1 MPICVALN
9 HVTTYNYDRPISLGP
24 QTVRLRPAPH
34 CRTPVTGYSL
44 RVTPEDHYLNW
55 QQDPYGNYHARL
67 IFREKTEQLSVEVDL
82 VAEMTVINP
91 FEFFV
96 AEAAEKFPFQYEPE
110 LVKDLQ
116 PFLERDSDTKYLP
129 KYVESLDLSPRKT
142 IDLLVDI
149 NQRLQH
155 DISYLIRMQPGVQS
169 CEETLKKRS
178 GSCRDS
184 AWLLVQIC
192 RHLGLASRF
201 VSGYLIQLAPDV
213 KSLDGPSGPTED
225 FTDLHA
231 WTEVYLPGAGW
242 VGLDP
247 TSGLFC
253 GEGHLPLACTPH
265 PQTAAPI
272 SGAVDEC
279 EVEFDFAMSLTRVRE
294 DPRVT
299 KPYDEQTWQQIDQVG
314 QLVDECLQED
324 DVRLTMGGEPTFV
337 SIDDMEGPE
346 WTTDAVG
353 PDKQQKSI
361 DLIYRL
367 RDRFAPAG
375 LLHFGQ
381 GKWYPGE
388 SLPRWAYTCMWRTDG
403 EPIWTNHELL
413 ADLRTPQVS
422 DAQQAEHFVHELAQ
436 RLEVD
441 DQHIR
446 PAIEDVY
453 HILQQERTLP
463 VDVDPSQCELDD
475 PEERQRLAGILER
488 GVTTPTG
495 YVMPL
500 TRAWWQAEASWTSG
514 PWPLRTDR
522 ILLIPG
528 DSPLGLRLPFD
539 SLPAAGAGERGNIY
553 SVDTFAGRGPL
564 PGYTEIRHAAQQ
576 SIGTV
581 PEVSLAHQYRDGR
594 DHPDEDESSKRHS
607 SMESKSV
614 VATALCVEPRAGRLH
629 VFVPPVGSLED
640 YLDLIARIEQTAEAQ
655 GVPVVI
661 EGYLPPPDHRLQQV
675 KVTPDPGVIEVNV
688 QPAANWKDLTEITTG
703 VYEDARQCR
712 LGTEKFQNDGRHA
725 GTGGGNHIVLGGPSP
740 ADSPLLRRP
749 DLLKSL
755 LAYWNNHPSLSY
767 LFSGLFV
774 GPTSQAPRVDEGRGD
789 NLYELQMAMKQISS
803 PCTDAPPWL
812 VDRLFRNLLVDL
824 TGNTHRAEFCIDKLY
839 SPDSATGR
847 LGLLEFRGF
856 EMPPHARMSLAQ
868 QLLVRALVSR
878 FWRQPYT
885 QRLIDWGNTL
895 YDRFM
900 LPCYLAEDFRD
911 VIEELNEAGYPV
923 ENSWYDT
930 HFEFRFP
937 LVGEADIAGLHLELR
952 QAIEPWHVL
961 GEEPGG
967 GGTTRFVDASLERLQ
982 VKVSG
987 LASDRFAVTV
997 GGRMLPLKPTGIQ
1010 DVKAAGVRFRAWQP
1024 PRCLQ
1029 PTIGVHAPLVFD
1041 VVDLWNSRSL
1051 GGVTYYVEHP
1061 GGVNSS
1067 SLPVNALE
1075 AESRRAARFMKL
1087 GHTPGRIEVTQE
1099 SPNPLFTHT
1108 LDLRTTR

>member
-9 HVTTYNYDRPISLGP
+9 HVTTYQYDRPITLGP
-24 QTVRLRPAPH
+24 QIIRLRPAPH
-34 CRTPVTGYSL
+34 CRTPVTSYSL
-44 RVTPEDHYLNW
+44 RVTPEDHFINW
-55 QQDPYGNYHARL
+55 QQDPHGNYLARF
-67 IFREKTEQLSVEVDL
+67 IFREKTQQLRVEVDL

-96 AEAAEKFPFQYEPE
+96 DESAEKYPFEYVPE
-110 LVKDLQ
+110 LRKDLL
-116 PFLERDSDTKYLP
+116 PYLEQTADDEALKSYID
-129 KYVESLDLSPRKT
+129 SLDLSPRKT

-149 NQRLQH
+149 NQRLQS
-155 DISYLIRMQPGVQS
+155 DINYMIRMEPGVQS
-169 CEETLKKRS
+169 CRETLEKRS

-184 AWLLVQIC
+184 AWLLAQVC
-192 RHLGLASRF
+192 RQMGLASRF

-213 KSLDGPSGPTED
+213 KSLDGPSGPDED

-231 WTEVYLPGAGW
+231 WTEVFLPGAGW

-253 GEGHLPLACTPH
+253 GEGHLPLACTPN

-272 SGAVDEC
+272 HGAVEKS
-279 EVEFDFAMSLTRVRE
+279 EVEFDFSMSLTRVRE

-299 KPYDEQTWQQIDQVG
+299 KPYDEATWQQIDKLGEV
-314 QLVDECLQED
+314 VDQRLQED

-346 WTTDAVG
+346 WTSEAVG
-353 PDKQQKSI
+353 PRKMQMSV
-361 DLIYRL
+361 DLVCRL
-367 RDRFAPAG
+367 RDRFAPQG

-388 SLPRWAYTCMWRTDG
+388 SLPRWAYTCLWRTDG
-403 EPIWTNHELL
+403 EPLWSNPQLL
-413 ADLRTPQVS
+413 ADLRSPCNH
-422 DAQQAEHFVHELAQ
+422 DAGHAESFIHALAG
-436 RLEVD
+436 RLEVERE
-441 DQHIR
+441 HIR
-446 PAIEDVY
+446 PAYEDLYHVIEK
-453 HILQQERTLP
+453 ERKLP
-463 VDVDPSQCELDD
+463 VDVDASEFDADD

-488 GVTTPTG
+488 GVGTPTG
-495 YVMPL
+495 FVLPL
-500 TRAWWQAEASWTSG
+500 TRAWWQANAKWTSG
-514 PWPLRTDR
+514 PWPLRSEQ
-522 ILLIPG
+522 LFLIPG

-539 SLPAAGAGERGNIY
+539 SLPAAGAAARRNFY
-553 SVDTFAGRGPL
+553 SVDPFMGRSPL
-564 PGYTEIRHAAQQ
+564 PGYQEIRQASQGAHAAQPDV
-576 SIGTV
+576 SIEQQHNRAHSEESQASTFSSTV
-581 PEVSLAHQYRDGR
+581 AG
-594 DHPDEDESSKRHS
+594 
-607 SMESKSV
+607 SV
-614 VATALCVEPRAGRLH
+614 VATALCIEPRNGLLH
-629 VFVPPVGSLED
+629 VFVPPVTSLED
-640 YLDLIARIEQTAEAQ
+640 YLDLIARIEQTAEEQ
-655 GVPVVI
+655 QTPVVI
-661 EGYLPPPDHRLQQV
+661 EGYLPPHDHRLQQV

-688 QPAANWKDLTEITTG
+688 QPAANWRELKEITTG
-703 VYEDARQCR
+703 VFDDARSCR
-712 LGTEKFQNDGRHA
+712 LGTEKFQNDGRHT

-740 ADSPLLRRP
+740 ADSPMLRRP

-767 LFSGLFV
+767 LFSGLFI
-774 GPTSQAPRVDEGRGD
+774 GPTSQAPRVDEGRVD
-789 NLYELQMAMKQISS
+789 SLYELQLAFDQVPS
-803 PCTDAPPWL
+803 PTTEVPPWL

-856 EMPPHARMSLAQ
+856 EMPPHARMSLTQ

-885 QRLIDWGNTL
+885 QRLISWGTTL

-900 LPCYLAEDFRD
+900 LPCFIRQDFHT
-911 VIEELNEAGYPV
+911 VIDELKVAGYEFESAWFDP
-923 ENSWYDT
+923 

-937 LVGEADIAGLHLELR
+937 LVGEARVAGLDLELR

-982 VKVSG
+982 LKVNG
-987 LASDRFAVTV
+987 LEGDRYTIAV
-997 GGRMLPLKPTGIQ
+997 GGRPLPLQPTGQ
-1010 DVKAAGVRFRAWQP
+1010 QGERVAGVRFRAWQP

-1029 PTIGVHAPLVFD
+1029 PTIGVHTPLVFD
-1041 VVDLWNSRSL
+1041 VIDLWEGRSL

-1061 GGVNSS
+1061 GGVNSP

-1075 AESRRAARFMKL
+1075 AESRRASRFVEM
-1087 GHTPGRIEVTQE
+1087 GHTPGKVDLVSET
-1099 SPNPLFTHT
+1099 PNPLFPHT
-1108 LDLRTTR
+1108 LDLRTGRR